1 MSITFF
7 LPNTSESLPQK
18 GTLAALARRYAEPV
32 HAYSESGMWND
43 SDMVGRA
50 VGIST
55 VSSATRKM
63 PSIKAEKHRIVAS
76 GGFDRAERSVVLV
89 VIVEAFDGRDAS
101 LSCCSNVGFRSELV
115 VVVESV
121 FAIVDAP
128 SKVWH
133 EYDDCSD
140 F

>member
-1 MSITFF
+1 MTALTLTAHIKDPPRKMTLAMSMMFF

-32 HAYSESGMWND
+32 HAYSESGMWKD

-63 PSIKAEKHRIVAS
+63 LSVKAEKQRIIAS
-76 GGFDRAERSVVLV
+76 GGFD
-89 VIVEAFDGRDAS
+89 
-101 LSCCSNVGFRSELV
+101 
-115 VVVESV
+115 
-121 FAIVDAP
+121 
-128 SKVWH
+128 
-133 EYDDCSD
+133 
-140 F
+140 